1 METAPHTN
9 PSPFIYRPLLLTQ
22 LPSSGLEYVPK
33 QEHMPVGYVA
43 EKRAIILK
51 ESSVKD
57 EAELKMYGLLLMQYM
72 NRLNEVRV
80 EVDWRE
86 VEDVLVNDFITLDS
100 FIHNIH

>member
-1 METAPHTN
+1 MP
-9 PSPFIYRPLLLTQ
+9 R
-22 LPSSGLEYVPK
+22 
-33 QEHMPVGYVA
+33 QEHRAVGYEA

-57 EAELKMYGLLLMQYM
+57 EAELKMQGLLLMQYM

-86 VEDVLVNDFITLDS
+86 VEEVLVNDFITLDS